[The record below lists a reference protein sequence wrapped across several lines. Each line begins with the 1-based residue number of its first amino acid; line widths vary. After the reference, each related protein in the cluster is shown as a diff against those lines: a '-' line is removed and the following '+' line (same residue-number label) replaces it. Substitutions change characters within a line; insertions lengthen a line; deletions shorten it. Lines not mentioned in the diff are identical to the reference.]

1 MPPDSF
7 PARHISFHKS
17 MHTSNLVRIHWSVIL
32 LLVFYVGTLPIHGSN
47 MNATSSALATVRGS
61 APTTSHRPR
70 AIPLH
75 VSCKV
80 MAYPSTGGIVIGYL
94 SGVELEWLGIP
105 RSSPASAQSQEAGEE
120 DAFALQLM
128 RLGGRWWPS
137 LKFAKQHD
145 ILDYPY
151 GHHFPPDMHIAY
163 SSPGS
168 SKQAVLL
175 LKTFPNN
182 GLYRLPKDAPKKPNG
197 WSRLASC
204 RTMEDRWAVL
214 KDFGA
219 TEYDDVKLCPDIP
232 KSLEEGVAEGR
243 QYEQLLKKM
252 QDLKYLDK

>member
-1 MPPDSF
+1 
-7 PARHISFHKS
+7 
-17 MHTSNLVRIHWSVIL
+17 
-32 LLVFYVGTLPIHGSN
+32 
-47 MNATSSALATVRGS
+47 MNATSSALSTARGS
-61 APTTSHRPR
+61 ASTTSHRPR

-105 RSSPASAQSQEAGEE
+105 AASPASAQSQEAGEE

-145 ILDYPY
+145 VLEYPY
-151 GHHFPPDMHIAY
+151 GYHFPPDFHIAY
-163 SSPGS
+163 SSPAS

-175 LKTFPNN
+175 FKTFPDN
-182 GLYRLPKDAPKKPNG
+182 GLYRLPEDAPEKPDE
-197 WSRLASC
+197 WFRLLAC

-219 TEYDDVKLCPDIP
+219 TEYDDVELCPDIP
-232 KSLEEGVAEGR
+232 KSLEEGVEEGKL
-243 QYEQLLKKM
+243 YEQLLRKM
-252 QDLKYLDK
+252 QDPEYLDEWTMSL